1 MIEQAPYRDAVNSE
15 QGLMSTSWTRW
26 LEKVGLYVGT
36 LSDAGTANPTTNLWV
51 GRMFYRT
58 DLTKP
63 VWCSAITGVWRDS
76 AATIVP

>member
-51 GRMFYRT
+51 GRMFYRRVG
-58 DLTKP
+58 LEEKIIISP
-63 VWCSAITGVWRDS
+63 LYG
-76 AATIVP
+76 